1 MQQLLLPHTNHRKGK
16 TEDSLT
22 TDMGNGPRKEQV
34 ETMIIEAVRR
44 ITEPVVTV
52 FIKMR
57 RIIRMVQIVAGAL
70 VILTA
75 LKEAMAGRTINTENL
90 LLPDRSWRKRR

>member
-1 MQQLLLPHTNHRKGK
+1 
-16 TEDSLT
+16 
-22 TDMGNGPRKEQV
+22 
-34 ETMIIEAVRR
+34 MIIEAVRR